1 MPRGTQSCFWLFT
14 ENDQPETFR
23 EAIQRLEQS
32 EENITYICG
41 QLERGTHLHF
51 QGYLQL
57 KVAKAVS
64 WLKNN
69 ISPTAHFEVQY
80 KDAPADR
87 GRHYASK
94 PHIPCEYDCDEC
106 RKEIANPTKIPD
118 TFVEYGT
125 IRKKG
130 EGAGKRTDLDGLV
143 KAIKEGQT
151 QRQIIENPELNHTFA
166 NHMQYHDRVKM
177 LYRPP
182 NLESVDV
189 RLYVGVTGAG
199 KTILAMG
206 EDEDF
211 YDVPINNGTLWFDG
225 YDQNKV
231 IIFDDFA
238 GKVDHQ
244 TLVST
249 LKLFDRYAR
258 RIPIKGSFTW
268 LRSPIVIVTSNL
280 HPRFWY
286 DWKEREKSYA
296 ALRRRFKKVIVFEE
310 PQDEVFHQEILETE
324 EDIERYFYDKDQ
336 WPTEPEPQ
344 QF

>member
-1 MPRGTQSCFWLFT
+1 MSSCFWIFT

-23 EAIQRLEQS
+23 EAIQRLEQT
-32 EENITYICG
+32 EDNLTYICG

-57 KVAKAVS
+57 KVSKPKS

-69 ISPTAHFEVQY
+69 ISSTAHFEVQY
-80 KDAPADR
+80 KKASADK

-94 PHIPCEYDCDEC
+94 PHMPCQYECDEC
-106 RKEIANPTKIPD
+106 RKEIENPTAIPD

-125 IRKKG
+125 IRDKG
-130 EGAGKRTDLDGLV
+130 EGAGKRTDLDALAS
-143 KAIKEGQT
+143 AIKEGQT
-151 QRQIIENPELNHTFA
+151 QRQIIENPELNETFA
-166 NHMQYHDRVKM
+166 RHIQYHDRVRM

-182 NLESVDV
+182 NIEEGVDV

-199 KTILAMG
+199 KTSLAMD

-225 YDQNKV
+225 YDQHRV
-231 IIFDDFA
+231 MIFDDFA
-238 GKVDHQ
+238 GRVDHQ
-244 TLVST
+244 TLTAT
-249 LKLFDRYAR
+249 LKLFDRYVR

-268 LRSPIVIVTSNL
+268 LRSPVVIITSNL
-280 HPRFWY
+280 HPRHWY
-286 DWKEREKSYA
+286 DWKEREKSYD
-296 ALRRRFKKVIVFEE
+296 ALSRRFKKVIIFEE
-310 PQDEVFHQEILETE
+310 PRDGEFEQEILDNK
-324 EDIERYFYDKDQ
+324 EDIKAYFDDKDQ